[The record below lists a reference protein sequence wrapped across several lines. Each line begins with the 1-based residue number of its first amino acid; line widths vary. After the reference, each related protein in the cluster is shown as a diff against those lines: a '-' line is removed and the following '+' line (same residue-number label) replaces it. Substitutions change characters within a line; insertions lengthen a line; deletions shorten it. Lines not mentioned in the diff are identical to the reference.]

1 MANTFGSIFDLYTKL
16 HLKGKSI
23 QFYEVI
29 VSPFQFPWSDFFHC
43 DEKELENACEKLIFF
58 LILFFYIKIKR
69 KVPLFSI
76 QSIITQ
82 YNFQWVCDLTA
93 SHMAWKELVVQLHQH
108 ILT

>member
-43 DEKELENACEKLIFF
+43 DEKELENACDK
-58 LILFFYIKIKR
+58 
-69 KVPLFSI
+69 
-76 QSIITQ
+76 
-82 YNFQWVCDLTA
+82 
-93 SHMAWKELVVQLHQH
+93 
-108 ILT
+108 